1 MKDIRVIVTVKN
13 AVMLR
18 AMEQAGFNTAIE
30 LARASGVNNSTVG
43 QYLNLKLA
51 PYTPSGELRDT
62 IVRIGYALK
71 RLPEDL
77 FPAPFLRRALQT
89 NRVTRD
95 VDAASLPALMA
106 TAPPSIAYDP
116 ERSFIVKEAVDS
128 LMSALD
134 SVKNGYGQND
144 ARNIA
149 IVKHYY
155 GLEGGEPSTLNATA
169 KHFGLT
175 PNRVRQILANV
186 ERRLKRKLNSPE
198 YEDAKSAM
206 LEMM

>member
-51 PYTPSGELRDT
+51 PYTPSGELRDS

-128 LMSALD
+128 LMNALD

>member
-1 MKDIRVIVTVKN
+1 
-13 AVMLR
+13 MLR
-18 AMEQAGFNTAIE
+18 AMEQAGFSTAIE
-30 LARASGVNNSTVG
+30 LARASAVNNSTVG

-51 PYTPSGELRDT
+51 PYNPGGELRDS
-62 IVRIGYALK
+62 IIRIARVLK

-128 LMSALD
+128 LMGALD
-134 SVKNGYGQND
+134 SMKNGYGQAD
-144 ARNIA
+144 TRNIA

-155 GLEGGEPSTLNATA
+155 GLEGREPSTLEATA
-169 KHFGLT
+169 QHFGVT
-175 PNRVRQILANV
+175 RERARQIVARM
-186 ERRLKRKLNSPE
+186 ERRLRRKLNSAQ
-198 YEDAKSAM
+198 YKDAKSAV
-206 LEMM
+206 LEII